1 MLLRVHYAVL
11 GIRPVLH
18 RGLGAGCSGHLH
30 RVTAAIA
37 KGKHPVPSRTRKLS
51 LSAPMVLRGRP
62 RGRAGHRRNTFRRRP
77 THHGSA
83 FFVFPAVVKSTAW
96 PYRGSTS
103 PRQGPAA
110 QGEAGGPT
118 HGCVPTRGGAWG
130 PGGPGPGR

>member
-18 RGLGAGCSGHLH
+18 RGLGTGCSGHLH

-62 RGRAGHRRNTFRRRP
+62 RGRVGHRRTYFTEGRLVWGGAGNTVITQRAAPRKRVERL
-77 THHGSA
+77 SA
-83 FFVFPAVVKSTAW
+83 F
-96 PYRGSTS
+96 YCRILLL
-103 PRQGPAA
+103 PR
-110 QGEAGGPT
+110 
-118 HGCVPTRGGAWG
+118 H
-130 PGGPGPGR
+130 